1 MTKVDIGK
9 VAPTYRGSYETD
21 TTYDELDV
29 VEFNGSS
36 YIAHKS
42 VTGVTP
48 GTDDTSWG
56 LIANKG
62 VKGDKGDQGPK
73 GDRGQQGS
81 MGPAGDKGNKG
92 DKGDKGDKGPQ
103 GPIGPKGDKGDTP
116 DGSPTEV
123 VVARGQFA
131 TLMEREDAQDNS
143 IYRANDIAE
152 NASNIANEAIV
163 RAQSI
168 VSGAPNGAFE
178 TVSDL
183 ESHYPAGDNHIYVV
197 KADKNWYY
205 WNGEKWQVGGEYLAG
220 SYEDFTKNTTRQKL
234 NQFNLELNKGKRLA
248 GTNDDGSIKIS
259 NANES
264 AYVSFSTGGM
274 TESVLRVPIYSSF
287 KLGQF
292 IILADK
298 NDKVIYSYGYQALI
312 NNLNAGKNTQ
322 FFSFDGTAYV
332 DVSIKQLMA
341 AVNGTPAKILLGFP
355 VEADENHLNLYLKNS
370 IRSENY
376 MPWLKVDTPT
386 LCYETD
392 YGTAP
397 KSRDSQGRIVYG
409 ASNDQMVKKFYTS
422 NYPSGDLIISTPTE
436 MPSADGAYNTGVFIY
451 LTDANEKILATYR
464 YEASTGQPTTASGVL
479 NTNNQRVI
487 INLKGV
493 ATVGATKII
502 MILPANVEAYYTEK
516 YNQVFEIDEV
526 RPEVKPTDVANKL
539 TTDNFNIPTY
549 VPFTSGEDTY
559 LYFDNLLLGKNYYLD
574 DIKAQAKGM
583 LDDKVIFNKTA
594 SMNRDITYNS
604 DYIVNVPMRVV
615 PKQISGS
622 YKLLCIGEST
632 TEANAYINGLKD
644 YLDKSGADFT
654 LLGTRKTDK
663 GNAHEGYGG
672 WGAGSLRYVES
683 ALGKTNS
690 FYNPDTKLFDY
701 EYYLSKHPEQELPDI
716 VQINFGIN
724 DTNRFV
730 EDETGKTQTQ
740 TQHIQFIIDQIKAKA
755 PKAKFII
762 GLTHSAA
769 RWTNFDG
776 VPGVN
781 RDEISALVKKT
792 NADFGNREKEN
803 IYLNPMYVALDPFWD
818 MQYEEVASNRNSSH
832 KTYQGLDSHHPS
844 SGGYKNNAYM
854 SVNAIKY
861 AIEN

>member
-1 MTKVDIGK
+1 MKKLITNKLSLWLNQKLRNDLIDNFKIIEQGFIDLADNLNKQIKDMLGDVPLQDLNEVTQARIDVNGK
-9 VAPTYRGSYETD
+9 QYHTLKSR
-21 TTYDELDV
+21 LDV
-29 VEFNGSS
+29 DQEVANTALQEEKDTKAEVNEARGEFSNLMSRENNQDDNID
-36 YIAHKS
+36 IASKKS
-42 VTGVTP
+42 
-48 GTDDTSWG
+48 DNAND
-56 LIANKG
+56 IANVAITRANAAVSG
-62 VKGDKGDQGPK
+62 GPN
-73 GDRGQQGS
+73 GTFETISDLEAQF
-81 MGPAGDKGNKG
+81 
-92 DKGDKGDKGPQ
+92 
-103 GPIGPKGDKGDTP
+103 PKGDK
-116 DGSPTEV
+116 
-123 VVARGQFA
+123 
-131 TLMEREDAQDNS
+131 
-143 IYRANDIAE
+143 
-152 NASNIANEAIV
+152 
-163 RAQSI
+163 
-168 VSGAPNGAFE
+168 
-178 TVSDL
+178 
-183 ESHYPAGDNHIYVV
+183 HIYVV
-197 KADKNWYY
+197 KADNNWYF
-205 WNGEKWQVGGEYLAG
+205 WDGKKWQPGGEFVDRET
-220 SYEDFTKNTTRQKL
+220 EDFTKNETRQKL
-234 NQFNLELNKGKRLA
+234 NQFNRDLVKGKRLV
-248 GTNDDGSIKIS
+248 GYNDDGSIKI
-259 NANES
+259 NAANDS
-264 AYVSFSTGGM
+264 AYVSFSSSGM
-274 TESVLRVPIYSSF
+274 NESILRAPIYSNF
-287 KLGQF
+287 RLGQF
-292 IILADK
+292 IIICDK
-298 NDKVIYSYGYQALI
+298 NDKVIYSYGYSSLVDS
-312 NNLNAGKNTQ
+312 LNSGENTK
-322 FFSFDGTAYV
+322 FFSFPSADLI
-332 DVSIKQLMA
+332 DISIKQLLA
-341 AVNGTPAKILLGFP
+341 AVDGTPAKILLGFP
-355 VEADENHLNLYLKNS
+355 IEADKDHLNLYLKNS

-376 MPWLKVDTPT
+376 MPWIKTDTPT
-386 LCYETD
+386 LCYETA

-409 ASNDQMVKKFYTS
+409 TSNDQMVKKFDTS

-436 MPSADGAYNTGVFIY
+436 MPKYDGTYNTGVFIY
-451 LTDANEKILATYR
+451 LTDDNEKILATYR
-464 YEASTGQPTTASGVL
+464 YEANTGQPTTASGVL

-526 RPEVKPTDVANKL
+526 SPEVKPTDVANKL

-583 LDDKVIFNKTA
+583 LDDKVIFNKAA
-594 SMNRDITYNS
+594 SMNRDITYNG

-622 YKLLCIGEST
+622 YKILCIGEST

-644 YLDKSGADFT
+644 YLDESGADFT

-701 EYYLSKHPEQELPDI
+701 AYYLSKHPEQELPDI

-730 EDETGKTQTQ
+730 GDETGKTQTQ

-781 RDEISALVKKT
+781 RDEISSLVKKT

-803 IYLNPMYVALDPFWD
+803 IYLNPMYIALDPFWD

>member
-1 MTKVDIGK
+1 MVEIKKDSVDYRD
-9 VAPTYRGSYETD
+9 PTPFDDGTLQSISAISIALRHKLYGV
-21 TTYDELDV
+21 DV
-29 VEFNGSS
+29 REA
-36 YIAHKS
+36 IA
-42 VTGVTP
+42 
-48 GTDDTSWG
+48 
-56 LIANKG
+56 
-62 VKGDKGDQGPK
+62 
-73 GDRGQQGS
+73 QQGEALVKLMS
-81 MGPAGDKGNKG
+81 
-92 DKGDKGDKGPQ
+92 
-103 GPIGPKGDKGDTP
+103 DT
-116 DGSPTEV
+116 GTSPNAEV
-123 VVARGQFA
+123 VAARGDYG
-131 TLMEREDAQDNS
+131 TLGMREDAQDNS
-143 IYRANDIAE
+143 LVLSDDKAQSAIDV
-152 NASNIANEAIV
+152 ANEAMS
-163 RAQSI
+163 RAQS
-168 VSGAPNGAFE
+168 VANG
-178 TVSDL
+178 S
-183 ESHYPAGDNHIYVV
+183 PAGVFDTAADLQAKYPSGDKHIYVV
-197 KADKNWYY
+197 KANDNWYY
-205 WNGEKWQVGGEYLAG
+205 WDGSTWKAGGQYLAG
-220 SYEDFTKNTTRQKL
+220 LVEDFTKNVTRQKL
-234 NQFNLELNKGKRLA
+234 NQFNIDLNKGKRVS
-248 GTNDDGSIKIS
+248 GKKDDGTVNITD
-259 NANES
+259 ANDS
-264 AYVSFSTGGM
+264 AYVSFSSAGM
-274 TESVLRVPIYSSF
+274 SEGVLRVPIYTSF
-287 KLGQF
+287 NLGQF
-292 IILADK
+292 IAICDK
-298 NDKVIYSYGYQALI
+298 DNKVIYNFGYKAMVDQ
-312 NNLNAGKNTQ
+312 LNSGKNTN
-322 FFSFDGTAYV
+322 FFTFVNNGLV
-332 DVSIKQLMA
+332 DISIKQLLS
-341 AVNGTPAKILLGFP
+341 AVDGKPAKILLGFP
-355 VEADENHLNLYLKNS
+355 IEADKDHLNLYLKNS

-376 MPWLKVDTPT
+376 MPWIKTDTLT

-409 ASNDQMVKKFYTS
+409 ASNDQLVKKFDTS

-436 MPSADGAYNTGVFIY
+436 MPKSDGTYNTGVFIY

-464 YEASTGQPTTASGVL
+464 YEASTGQPTTAAGVL
-479 NTNNQRVI
+479 NTNKQRVI

-493 ATVGATKII
+493 ANAAATKII
-502 MILPANVEAYYTEK
+502 MILPANAEAYYTEK
-516 YNQVFEIDEV
+516 YKNVFEIDEV
-526 RPEVKPTDVANKL
+526 SPEVKPTDVANKL
-539 TTDNFNIPTY
+539 TADNFNIPTY

-583 LDDKVIFNKTA
+583 LDDKVVFNKDH
-594 SMNRDITYNS
+594 SMNRDITYNG

-622 YKLLCIGEST
+622 YKILCIGEST

-644 YLDKSGADFT
+644 YLDESGADFT

-755 PKAKFII
+755 PKTKFII

>member
-1 MTKVDIGK
+1 MVEIKKDSVDYRD
-9 VAPTYRGSYETD
+9 PTPFDDGTLQSISAISIALRHKLYGV
-21 TTYDELDV
+21 DV
-29 VEFNGSS
+29 REA
-36 YIAHKS
+36 IA
-42 VTGVTP
+42 
-48 GTDDTSWG
+48 
-56 LIANKG
+56 
-62 VKGDKGDQGPK
+62 
-73 GDRGQQGS
+73 QQGEALVKLMS
-81 MGPAGDKGNKG
+81 
-92 DKGDKGDKGPQ
+92 
-103 GPIGPKGDKGDTP
+103 DT
-116 DGSPTEV
+116 GTSPNAEV
-123 VVARGQFA
+123 VAARGDYG
-131 TLMEREDAQDNS
+131 TLGMREDAQDNS
-143 IYRANDIAE
+143 LVLSDDKAQSAIDV
-152 NASNIANEAIV
+152 ANEAMSRAQSVANGSPAGVFDTVADLQAKYPSGDKHIYIV
-163 RAQSI
+163 RA
-168 VSGAPNGAFE
+168 
-178 TVSDL
+178 
-183 ESHYPAGDNHIYVV
+183 DNS
-197 KADKNWYY
+197 WYY
-205 WNGEKWQVGGEYLAG
+205 WDGSSWKAGGQYLAG
-220 SYEDFTKNTTRQKL
+220 LVEDFTKNVTRQKL
-234 NQFNLELNKGKRLA
+234 NQFNIDLNKGKRVS
-248 GTNDDGSIKIS
+248 GTKDDGTVNITD
-259 NANES
+259 ANDS
-264 AYVSFSTGGM
+264 AYVSFSSAGM
-274 TESVLRVPIYSSF
+274 SEGVLRAPIYTSF
-287 KLGQF
+287 NLGQF
-292 IILADK
+292 IAICDK
-298 NDKVIYSYGYQALI
+298 DNKVIYNFGYKAMVDQ
-312 NNLNAGKNTQ
+312 LNSGKNTN
-322 FFSFDGTAYV
+322 FFTFVNNGLV
-332 DVSIKQLMA
+332 DISIKQLLS
-341 AVNGTPAKILLGFP
+341 AVDGKPAKILLGFP
-355 VEADENHLNLYLKNS
+355 IEADKDHLNLYLKNS

-376 MPWLKVDTPT
+376 MPWIKTDTPT

-409 ASNDQMVKKFYTS
+409 ASNDQLVKKFDTS

-436 MPSADGAYNTGVFIY
+436 MPSADGTYNTGVFIY

-479 NTNNQRVI
+479 NTNKQRVI

-493 ATVGATKII
+493 ANAAATKII

-516 YNQVFEIDEV
+516 YKNVFEIDEV
-526 RPEVKPTDVANKL
+526 SPEVKPTDVANKL
-539 TTDNFNIPTY
+539 TADNFNIPTY

-574 DIKAQAKGM
+574 GIKAQAKGM
-583 LDDKVIFNKTA
+583 LDDKVIFNKAA
-594 SMNRDITYNS
+594 SMNRDITYNG

-622 YKLLCIGEST
+622 YKILCIGEST

-644 YLDKSGADFT
+644 YLDESGADFT

-701 EYYLSKHPEQELPDI
+701 AYYLSKHPEQELPDI

-755 PKAKFII
+755 PKTKFII

-818 MQYEEVASNRNSSH
+818 MQYEEVASNRNSTH
-832 KTYQGLDSHHPS
+832 KTYKGLDSHHPS
-844 SGGYKNNAYM
+844 NEGYKNNAYM

>member
-1 MTKVDIGK
+1 MVEIKKDSVDYRD
-9 VAPTYRGSYETD
+9 PTPFDDGTLQSISAISIALRHKLYGV
-21 TTYDELDV
+21 DV
-29 VEFNGSS
+29 REA
-36 YIAHKS
+36 IA
-42 VTGVTP
+42 
-48 GTDDTSWG
+48 
-56 LIANKG
+56 
-62 VKGDKGDQGPK
+62 
-73 GDRGQQGS
+73 QQGEALVKLMS
-81 MGPAGDKGNKG
+81 
-92 DKGDKGDKGPQ
+92 
-103 GPIGPKGDKGDTP
+103 DT
-116 DGSPTEV
+116 GTSPNAEV
-123 VVARGQFA
+123 VAARGYYG
-131 TLMEREDAQDNS
+131 TLGMREDAQDNS
-143 IYRANDIAE
+143 LVLSDDKAQSAIDV
-152 NASNIANEAIV
+152 ANEAMS
-163 RAQSI
+163 RAQS
-168 VSGAPNGAFE
+168 VANG
-178 TVSDL
+178 S
-183 ESHYPAGDNHIYVV
+183 PAGVFDTAADLQAKYPSGDKHIYVV
-197 KADKNWYY
+197 KANDNWYY
-205 WNGEKWQVGGEYLAG
+205 WDGSTWKAGGQYLAG
-220 SYEDFTKNTTRQKL
+220 SVEDFTKNITRQKL
-234 NQFNLELNKGKRLA
+234 NQFNIDLNKGKRLS
-248 GTNDDGSIKIS
+248 GTKDDGTVNITD
-259 NANES
+259 ANDS
-264 AYVSFSTGGM
+264 AYVSFSSAGM
-274 TESVLRVPIYSSF
+274 SEGILRVPIYTSF
-287 KLGQF
+287 NLGQF
-292 IILADK
+292 IAICDK
-298 NDKVIYSYGYQALI
+298 DDKVIYNFGYKAMVDQ
-312 NNLNAGKNTQ
+312 LNSGKNTN
-322 FFSFDGTAYV
+322 FFSFVNNGLV
-332 DVSIKQLMA
+332 DISIKQLLS
-341 AVNGTPAKILLGFP
+341 AVDGTPAKILLGFP
-355 VEADENHLNLYLKNS
+355 IEADKDHLNLYLKNS

-376 MPWLKVDTPT
+376 MPWIKTDTPT
-386 LCYETD
+386 LCYETA
-392 YGTAP
+392 YGTGP

-409 ASNDQMVKKFYTS
+409 ASNDQLVKKFDTS

-436 MPSADGAYNTGVFIY
+436 MPKSDGTYNTGVFIY

-464 YEASTGQPTTASGVL
+464 YEASTGQPTTAAGVL
-479 NTNNQRVI
+479 NTNKQRVI

-493 ATVGATKII
+493 ANAAATKII

-516 YNQVFEIDEV
+516 YKNVFEIDEV
-526 RPEVKPTDVANKL
+526 SPEVKPTDVANKL

-583 LDDKVIFNKTA
+583 LDDKVVFNKDH
-594 SMNRDITYNS
+594 SMNRDITYNG

-622 YKLLCIGEST
+622 YKILCIGEST

-644 YLDKSGADFT
+644 YLDESGADFT

-755 PKAKFII
+755 PKTKFII

-832 KTYQGLDSHHPS
+832 KTYKGLDSHHPS
-844 SGGYKNNAYM
+844 IEGYKNNAYM

-861 AIEN
+861 AVEN

>member
-1 MTKVDIGK
+1 MVEIKKDSVDYRD
-9 VAPTYRGSYETD
+9 PTPFDDGTLQSISAISIALRHKLYGV
-21 TTYDELDV
+21 DV
-29 VEFNGSS
+29 REA
-36 YIAHKS
+36 IA
-42 VTGVTP
+42 
-48 GTDDTSWG
+48 
-56 LIANKG
+56 
-62 VKGDKGDQGPK
+62 
-73 GDRGQQGS
+73 QQGEALVKLMS
-81 MGPAGDKGNKG
+81 
-92 DKGDKGDKGPQ
+92 
-103 GPIGPKGDKGDTP
+103 DT
-116 DGSPTEV
+116 GTSPNAEV
-123 VVARGQFA
+123 VAARGDYG
-131 TLMEREDAQDNS
+131 TLGMREDAQDNS
-143 IYRANDIAE
+143 LVLSDDKAQSAIDV
-152 NASNIANEAIV
+152 ANEAMSRAQSVANGSPAGVFDTVADLQAKYPSGDKHIYIV
-163 RAQSI
+163 RA
-168 VSGAPNGAFE
+168 
-178 TVSDL
+178 
-183 ESHYPAGDNHIYVV
+183 DNS
-197 KADKNWYY
+197 WYY
-205 WNGEKWQVGGEYLAG
+205 WDGSSWKAGGQYLAG
-220 SYEDFTKNTTRQKL
+220 LVEDFTKNVTRQKL
-234 NQFNLELNKGKRLA
+234 NQFNIDLNKGKRVS
-248 GTNDDGSIKIS
+248 GTKDDGTVNITD
-259 NANES
+259 ANDS
-264 AYVSFSTGGM
+264 AYVSFSSAGM
-274 TESVLRVPIYSSF
+274 SEGVLRVPIYTSF
-287 KLGQF
+287 NLGQF
-292 IILADK
+292 IAICDK
-298 NDKVIYSYGYQALI
+298 DNKVIYNFGYKAMVDQ
-312 NNLNAGKNTQ
+312 LNSGKNTN
-322 FFSFDGTAYV
+322 FFSFVNNGLV
-332 DVSIKQLMA
+332 DISIKQLLS
-341 AVNGTPAKILLGFP
+341 AVDGKPAKILLGFP
-355 VEADENHLNLYLKNS
+355 IEADKDHLNLYLKNS

-392 YGTAP
+392 YGTTP

-409 ASNDQMVKKFYTS
+409 ASNDQLVKKFDTS

-436 MPSADGAYNTGVFIY
+436 MPKSDGTYNTGVFIY

-479 NTNNQRVI
+479 NTNKQRVI

-493 ATVGATKII
+493 ANAAATKII

-516 YNQVFEIDEV
+516 YKNVFEIDEV
-526 RPEVKPTDVANKL
+526 SPEVKPTDVANKL

-583 LDDKVIFNKTA
+583 LDDKVIFNKAA
-594 SMNRDITYNS
+594 SMNRDITYNG

-622 YKLLCIGEST
+622 YKILCIGEST

-644 YLDKSGADFT
+644 YLDESGADFT

-755 PKAKFII
+755 PKTKFII

-803 IYLNPMYVALDPFWD
+803 IYLNPMYVALDPYWD
-818 MQYEEVASNRNSSH
+818 MQYEEVISNRNSTH
-832 KTYQGLDSHHPS
+832 KTYKGLDSHHPS

>member
-1 MTKVDIGK
+1 MSEVKLGR
-9 VAPTYRGSYETD
+9 VAPIYKGNYNET
-21 TTYDELDV
+21 TQYHELDIV
-29 VEFNGSS
+29 YYNGRS
-36 YIAHKS
+36 YIAKQD
-42 VTGVTP
+42 TKGNALPT
-48 GTDDTSWG
+48 GTDNDYWG
-56 LIANKG
+56 LIADKG
-62 VKGDKGDQGPK
+62 TKGDKGLK
-73 GDRGQQGS
+73 GDRGPQGS
-81 MGPAGDKGNKG
+81 MGPAGD
-92 DKGDKGDKGPQ
+92 
-103 GPIGPKGDKGDTP
+103 IGPKGDKGDQGQIGPKGDT
-116 DGSPTEV
+116 GS
-123 VVARGQFA
+123 F
-131 TLMEREDAQDNS
+131 D
-143 IYRANDIAE
+143 
-152 NASNIANEAIV
+152 NASLTTLPAFVDFKTQIDNKV
-163 RAQSI
+163 STLS
-168 VSGAPNGAFE
+168 SGAPSAVSQVSSMTDKTKNYVYTGTE
-178 TVSDL
+178 TGYTS
-183 ESHYPAGDNHIYVV
+183 G
-197 KADKNWYY
+197 NWYY
-205 WNGEKWQVGGEYLAG
+205 WNGEKWQSGGEYLSG
-220 SYEDFTKNTTRQKL
+220 SGEDFTKNTTRQKL

-264 AYVSFSTGGM
+264 AYVSFSTSSM
-274 TESVLRVPIYSSF
+274 TEGILRVPIYSYF

-298 NDKVIYSYGYQALI
+298 NDKVIYLYGYQALI
-312 NNLNAGKNTQ
+312 DNLNAGKNTQ
-322 FFSFDGTAYV
+322 FFSFDGTVYV
-332 DVSIKQLMA
+332 DISIKQLMA

-355 VEADENHLNLYLKNS
+355 IEADKDHLNLYLKNS

-376 MPWLKVDTPT
+376 MPWIKTDTPT
-386 LCYETD
+386 LCYETA

-409 ASNDQMVKKFYTS
+409 ASNDQMVKKFDTS

-436 MPSADGAYNTGVFIY
+436 MPKPDGTYNTGVFIY
-451 LTDANEKILATYR
+451 LTDDNEKILATYR

-479 NTNNQRVI
+479 NTNKQRVI

-493 ATVGATKII
+493 ANAAATKII

-516 YNQVFEIDEV
+516 YKNVFEIDEV
-526 RPEVKPTDVANKL
+526 SPEVKPTDVANKL
-539 TTDNFNIPTY
+539 TADNFNIPTY

-574 DIKAQAKGM
+574 GIKAQAKGM
-583 LDDKVIFNKTA
+583 LDDKVIFNKAA
-594 SMNRDITYNS
+594 SMNRDITYNG

-622 YKLLCIGEST
+622 YKILCIGEST

-644 YLDKSGADFT
+644 YLDESGADFT